1 MTTEK
6 QLDLLVRVLR
16 EDLSSSDLSAA
27 ENRIRQNLTEA
38 GFLGWDFESDTRSIA
53 LTKTG
58 MRALDDALVLF
69 APPFRRVNGAIDVE
83 HERLLHVCAASQF
96 ATTQEALCGFT
107 PEHERGWDFPSD
119 LEIAKLTTCPDCWN
133 EKGAKKIR

>member
-16 EDLSSSDLSAA
+16 EDLSSSNLSNA
-27 ENRIRQNLTEA
+27 ENRIRLNLFEA
-38 GFLGWDFESDTRSIA
+38 GLLGWDFESETRGIR
-53 LTKTG
+53 LTKAG

-83 HERLLHVCAASQF
+83 HERLLHVCTASQF
-96 ATTQEALCGFT
+96 GTTQEALCGFT
-107 PEHERGWDFPSD
+107 PEHERGWDFPTD

-133 EKGAKKIR
+133 EKGAKKVR

>member
-16 EDLSSSDLSAA
+16 EDLSSSDLSTS

-38 GFLGWDFESDTRSIA
+38 GFLGWDYESSARSIA

-83 HERLLHVCAASQF
+83 HESIWPIVSN
-96 ATTQEALCGFT
+96 LC
-107 PEHERGWDFPSD
+107 
-119 LEIAKLTTCPDCWN
+119 
-133 EKGAKKIR
+133 